1 MAKKTLRY
9 SADNINRLLE
19 KIDQLDLSDVT
30 GKAPNLFIGTVTTLP
45 SGSNATATITPN
57 GTDSY
62 VINLG
67 IPKGDNG
74 EAPTIRVGTI
84 TQGSTANVVIREV
97 SGELLF
103 DFTLP
108 KGEKGDTGAK
118 GDKGDKGDTPTIKVG
133 TVTQGTA
140 NVTIREVNGEYLFD
154 FTLPNGSGGG
164 ITPTIKVG
172 TVTQGVTADVTMRE
186 VSGEHLLDFTLPK
199 GDKGDKGDAG
209 DRGEKGEKG
218 DTGEKGDKGDKGD
231 TPTSKVGTVTQG
243 ASTIVTMREVGGE
256 HLFDFTLVKGDKGE
270 KGDKGDTGSK
280 GDTGEKGE
288 KGEKGDKGDN
298 GETPNFTIG
307 TVTTLNS
314 DQNATV
320 TISGAF
326 PNLVLNFGIPRGKD
340 STSTTPSTPTEYMY
354 YGRLP
359 IADVGGRVIQYNAI
373 TEAMIL
379 KGAADGKLTKSTP
392 HTLKKESLGKYSQT
406 AVGDY
411 QIIVVPTAEN
421 YTVTKDNGLGGK
433 SPFDEETSGAN
444 GIDIIVN
451 SVPCKLYGEMLTAQ
465 GEIFIYID

>member
-45 SGSNATATITPN
+45 SGSNATATITPS

-74 EAPTIRVGTI
+74 EAPAIRVGTI

-108 KGEKGDTGAK
+108 KGDKGDTGAK
-118 GDKGDKGDTPTIKVG
+118 GDKGDKGDIPTIKVG

-140 NVTIREVNGEYLFD
+140 NVAIREVNGEYLFD

-186 VSGEHLLDFTLPK
+186 VGGEHLLDFTLP
-199 GDKGDKGDAG
+199 
-209 DRGEKGEKG
+209 
-218 DTGEKGDKGDKGD
+218 
-231 TPTSKVGTVTQG
+231 
-243 ASTIVTMREVGGE
+243 
-256 HLFDFTLVKGDKGE
+256 KGDKGE

-280 GDTGEKGE
+280 GDTGEKCE
-288 KGEKGDKGDN
+288 KGEKGDKGEN
-298 GETPNFTIG
+298 GQTPSFTIG
-307 TVTTLNS
+307 TVTTLNP

-320 TISGAF
+320 TISGTF

-340 STSTTPSTPTEYMY
+340 SPSTTPTEPTEYMY

-379 KGAADGKLTKSTP
+379 KGAADGKLTKSAP

>member
-74 EAPTIRVGTI
+74 EVPTIRVGTI
-84 TQGSTANVVIREV
+84 TQGSTANVVVREV

-133 TVTQGTA
+133 TVTQGASTI
-140 NVTIREVNGEYLFD
+140 VTMREVGGEHLFD
-154 FTLPNGSGGG
+154 FTLPKGDKGDQGEKG
-164 ITPTIKVG
+164 DKGDTGEKGDTPTIKIG

-199 GDKGDKGDAG
+199 GDKGDT
-209 DRGEKGEKG
+209 GEKGEKG
-218 DTGEKGDKGDKGD
+218 DN
-231 TPTSKVGTVTQG
+231 
-243 ASTIVTMREVGGE
+243 
-256 HLFDFTLVKGDKGE
+256 
-270 KGDKGDTGSK
+270 

-298 GETPNFTIG
+298 GQAPSFTIG
-307 TVTTLNS
+307 TVTTLNP

-320 TISGAF
+320 TISGTF

-340 STSTTPSTPTEYMY
+340 STSTTPTEPTEYMY
-354 YGRLP
+354 YGRLTL
-359 IADVGGRVIQYNAI
+359 DEVGGRPISYNQI
-373 TEAMIL
+373 TSTMITT
-379 KGAADGKLTKSTP
+379 GANVTKTTPKTMGKT
-392 HTLKKESLGKYSQT
+392 GFG
-406 AVGDY
+406 VGNTYDHL
-411 QIIVVPTAEN
+411 IVVVPASKG
-421 YTVTKDNGLGGK
+421 YTITKDNGFGGK
-433 SPFDEETSGAN
+433 VPFDEDLFGSSN
-444 GIDIIVN
+444 GIPMNINGVN
-451 SVPCKLYGEMLTAQ
+451 YLLYGEAMTVSGQL
-465 GEIFIYID
+465 FFYID

>member
-108 KGEKGDTGAK
+108 KGDKGDTGAK

-140 NVTIREVNGEYLFD
+140 NVAIREVNGEYLFD

-172 TVTQGVTADVTMRE
+172 TVTQGVAADVTMRE
-186 VSGEHLLDFTLPK
+186 VGGEHLLDFTLPK
-199 GDKGDKGDAG
+199 GDKG
-209 DRGEKGEKG
+209 E
-218 DTGEKGDKGDKGD
+218 
-231 TPTSKVGTVTQG
+231 
-243 ASTIVTMREVGGE
+243 
-256 HLFDFTLVKGDKGE
+256 
-270 KGDKGDTGSK
+270 
-280 GDTGEKGE
+280 
-288 KGEKGDKGDN
+288 KGDN
-298 GETPNFTIG
+298 GQTPSFTIG

-320 TISGAF
+320 TISGTF

-340 STSTTPSTPTEYMY
+340 STSTTPTEPTEYMY
-354 YGRLP
+354 YGRLTL
-359 IADVGGRVIQYNAI
+359 DEVGGRPINYNQI
-373 TEAMIL
+373 TSTMITT
-379 KGAADGKLTKSTP
+379 GANVTKTTPKTMGKT
-392 HTLKKESLGKYSQT
+392 GFG
-406 AVGDY
+406 VGNTYDHL
-411 QIIVVPTAEN
+411 IVVVPASKG
-421 YTVTKDNGLGGK
+421 YTVTKDNGFGGK
-433 SPFDEETSGAN
+433 VPFDEDLFGSSN
-444 GIDIIVN
+444 GIPMNINGVN
-451 SVPCKLYGEMLTAQ
+451 YLLYGEAMTAAGQ
-465 GEIFIYID
+465 LFFYID

>member
-108 KGEKGDTGAK
+108 KGDKGDTGAK

-140 NVTIREVNGEYLFD
+140 NVAIREVNGEYLFD

-199 GDKGDKGDAG
+199 GDKG
-209 DRGEKGEKG
+209 
-218 DTGEKGDKGDKGD
+218 
-231 TPTSKVGTVTQG
+231 
-243 ASTIVTMREVGGE
+243 
-256 HLFDFTLVKGDKGE
+256 E

-288 KGEKGDKGDN
+288 KGEKGDKGEN
-298 GETPNFTIG
+298 GQTPSFTIG
-307 TVTTLNS
+307 TVTTLNP

-320 TISGAF
+320 TISGTF

>member
-108 KGEKGDTGAK
+108 KGDKGDA
-118 GDKGDKGDTPTIKVG
+118 GDKGDTPTIKVG
-133 TVTQGTA
+133 TVTQG
-140 NVTIREVNGEYLFD
+140 
-154 FTLPNGSGGG
+154 
-164 ITPTIKVG
+164 
-172 TVTQGVTADVTMRE
+172 
-186 VSGEHLLDFTLPK
+186 
-199 GDKGDKGDAG
+199 
-209 DRGEKGEKG
+209 
-218 DTGEKGDKGDKGD
+218 
-231 TPTSKVGTVTQG
+231 
-243 ASTIVTMREVGGE
+243 ASTNVTMREVGGE

-270 KGDKGDTGSK
+270 KGDKGDTG
-280 GDTGEKGE
+280 DKGE
-288 KGEKGDKGDN
+288 KGEN
-298 GETPNFTIG
+298 GQTPSFTIG
-307 TVTTLNS
+307 TVTTLNP

-320 TISGAF
+320 TISGTF

-340 STSTTPSTPTEYMY
+340 STSTTPTEPTEYMY
-354 YGRLP
+354 YGRLTL
-359 IADVGGRVIQYNAI
+359 DEVGGRPINYNQI
-373 TEAMIL
+373 TNTMITT
-379 KGAADGKLTKSTP
+379 GANVTKTTPKTMGKT
-392 HTLKKESLGKYSQT
+392 GFG
-406 AVGDY
+406 VGNTYDHL
-411 QIIVVPTAEN
+411 IVVVPASKG
-421 YTVTKDNGLGGK
+421 YTITKDNGFGGK
-433 SPFDEETSGAN
+433 VPFDEDLFGSSN
-444 GIDIIVN
+444 GIPININGVDYL
-451 SVPCKLYGEMLTAQ
+451 LYGEAMTVSGQL
-465 GEIFIYID
+465 FFYID

>member
-74 EAPTIRVGTI
+74 EAPTIGVGTI

-108 KGEKGDTGAK
+108 KGDKGDTGAK

-140 NVTIREVNGEYLFD
+140 NVVIREVNGEYLFD

-199 GDKGDKGDAG
+199 GDKG
-209 DRGEKGEKG
+209 
-218 DTGEKGDKGDKGD
+218 
-231 TPTSKVGTVTQG
+231 
-243 ASTIVTMREVGGE
+243 
-256 HLFDFTLVKGDKGE
+256 E

-298 GETPNFTIG
+298 GQAPSFTIG
-307 TVTTLNS
+307 TVTTLNP

-320 TISGAF
+320 TISGTF

-340 STSTTPSTPTEYMY
+340 STSTTPTEPTEYMY
-354 YGRLP
+354 YGRLTL
-359 IADVGGRVIQYNAI
+359 DEVGGRPINYNQI
-373 TEAMIL
+373 TNTMITT
-379 KGAADGKLTKSTP
+379 GANVTKTTPKTMGKT
-392 HTLKKESLGKYSQT
+392 GFG
-406 AVGDY
+406 VGNTYDHL
-411 QIIVVPTAEN
+411 IVVVPASKG
-421 YTVTKDNGLGGK
+421 YTVTKDNGFGGK
-433 SPFDEETSGAN
+433 VPFDEDLFGSSN
-444 GIDIIVN
+444 GIPMNINGVN
-451 SVPCKLYGEMLTAQ
+451 YLLYGEAMTAAGQ
-465 GEIFIYID
+465 LFFYID

>member
-30 GKAPNLFIGTVTTLP
+30 GKAPKLFIGTVTTLP
-45 SGSNATATITPN
+45 SGSNATATITPS

-74 EAPTIRVGTI
+74 EAPAIRVGTI

-108 KGEKGDTGAK
+108 KGD
-118 GDKGDKGDTPTIKVG
+118 
-133 TVTQGTA
+133 
-140 NVTIREVNGEYLFD
+140 
-154 FTLPNGSGGG
+154 
-164 ITPTIKVG
+164 
-172 TVTQGVTADVTMRE
+172 
-186 VSGEHLLDFTLPK
+186 
-199 GDKGDKGDAG
+199 
-209 DRGEKGEKG
+209 KG
-218 DTGEKGDKGDKGD
+218 DTGEKGD
-231 TPTSKVGTVTQG
+231 TPTIKIGTVTQG
-243 ASTIVTMREVGGE
+243 ASTNVTMREVGGE

-288 KGEKGDKGDN
+288 KGDKGEN
-298 GETPNFTIG
+298 GQTPSFTIG
-307 TVTTLNS
+307 TVTTLNP

-320 TISGAF
+320 TISGTF

-392 HTLKKESLGKYSQT
+392 HTLKKESLGKYSHA
-406 AVGDY
+406 AVVDY

>member
-62 VINLG
+62 AINLG

-108 KGEKGDTGAK
+108 KGDKGDT

-133 TVTQGTA
+133 TVTQG
-140 NVTIREVNGEYLFD
+140 
-154 FTLPNGSGGG
+154 
-164 ITPTIKVG
+164 
-172 TVTQGVTADVTMRE
+172 
-186 VSGEHLLDFTLPK
+186 
-199 GDKGDKGDAG
+199 
-209 DRGEKGEKG
+209 
-218 DTGEKGDKGDKGD
+218 
-231 TPTSKVGTVTQG
+231 
-243 ASTIVTMREVGGE
+243 ASTNVTMREVGGE

-320 TISGAF
+320 TISGTF

-340 STSTTPSTPTEYMY
+340 STSTTPTEPTEYMY
-354 YGRLP
+354 YGRLTL
-359 IADVGGRVIQYNAI
+359 DEVGGRPINYNQI
-373 TEAMIL
+373 TSTMITT
-379 KGAADGKLTKSTP
+379 GANVTKTTPKTMGKT
-392 HTLKKESLGKYSQT
+392 GFG
-406 AVGDY
+406 VGNTYDHL
-411 QIIVVPTAEN
+411 IVVVPASKG
-421 YTVTKDNGLGGK
+421 YTVTKDNGFGGK
-433 SPFDEETSGAN
+433 VPFDEDLFGSSN
-444 GIDIIVN
+444 GIPMNINGVN
-451 SVPCKLYGEMLTAQ
+451 YLLYGEAMTAAGQ
-465 GEIFIYID
+465 LFFYID

>member
-19 KIDQLDLSDVT
+19 KINQLDLSDVT

-108 KGEKGDTGAK
+108 KGDKGEKGEK
-118 GDKGDKGDTPTIKVG
+118 GDKGDVGEKGETPTIKVG

-140 NVTIREVNGEYLFD
+140 NVTVREISGEYLFD
-154 FTLPNGSGGG
+154 FILP
-164 ITPTIKVG
+164 
-172 TVTQGVTADVTMRE
+172 
-186 VSGEHLLDFTLPK
+186 
-199 GDKGDKGDAG
+199 
-209 DRGEKGEKG
+209 KGEKG
-218 DTGEKGDKGDKGD
+218 D
-231 TPTSKVGTVTQG
+231 
-243 ASTIVTMREVGGE
+243 
-256 HLFDFTLVKGDKGE
+256 

-298 GETPNFTIG
+298 GISPSFTIG
-307 TVTTLNS
+307 AVTTLEP
-314 DQNATV
+314 DQKATV
-320 TISGAF
+320 TISGTF
-326 PNLVLNFGIPRGKD
+326 PNLVLNFEIPRGKD
-340 STSTTPSTPTEYMY
+340 STSIAPTEPVEYMY

-359 IADVGGRVIQYNAI
+359 VADVGGRVIQFNEI

-379 KGAADGKLTKSTP
+379 KGVADGKLTKSTP

-421 YTVTKDNGLGGK
+421 YTVTKDNGLGIL
-433 SPFDEETSGAN
+433 SISAYNLTSVLGSK
-444 GIDIIVN
+444 G
-451 SVPCKLYGEMLTAQ
+451 
-465 GEIFIYID
+465 

>member
-45 SGSNATATITPN
+45 SGSNATATITPS

-74 EAPTIRVGTI
+74 EAPAIRVGTI

-108 KGEKGDTGAK
+108 KGDKGEKGDKGDVGEKGEAPTIKVGTVTQGTANVTVREISGEYLFDFILPKGEKGDKGDKGDTGEK
-118 GDKGDKGDTPTIKVG
+118 GEKGDKGDTPTIKVG
-133 TVTQGTA
+133 TVTQG
-140 NVTIREVNGEYLFD
+140 
-154 FTLPNGSGGG
+154 
-164 ITPTIKVG
+164 
-172 TVTQGVTADVTMRE
+172 
-186 VSGEHLLDFTLPK
+186 
-199 GDKGDKGDAG
+199 
-209 DRGEKGEKG
+209 
-218 DTGEKGDKGDKGD
+218 
-231 TPTSKVGTVTQG
+231 
-243 ASTIVTMREVGGE
+243 ASTNVTMREVGGE

-288 KGEKGDKGDN
+288 KGEKGDKGEN
-298 GETPNFTIG
+298 GQTPSFTIG
-307 TVTTLNS
+307 TVTTLNP

-320 TISGAF
+320 TISGTF

-340 STSTTPSTPTEYMY
+340 STSTTPTEPTEYMY
-354 YGRLP
+354 YGRLTL
-359 IADVGGRVIQYNAI
+359 DEVGGRPINYNQI
-373 TEAMIL
+373 TNTMITT
-379 KGAADGKLTKSTP
+379 GANVTKTTPKTMGKT
-392 HTLKKESLGKYSQT
+392 GFG
-406 AVGDY
+406 VGNTYDHL
-411 QIIVVPTAEN
+411 IVVVPASKG
-421 YTVTKDNGLGGK
+421 YTVTKDNGFGGK
-433 SPFDEETSGAN
+433 VPFDEDLFGSSN
-444 GIDIIVN
+444 GIPMNINGVN
-451 SVPCKLYGEMLTAQ
+451 YLLYGEAMTAAGQ
-465 GEIFIYID
+465 LFFYID

>member
-45 SGSNATATITPN
+45 SGSNATATITPS

-84 TQGSTANVVIREV
+84 TQGSAANVVIREV

-108 KGEKGDTGAK
+108 KGDKGDTGAK
-118 GDKGDKGDTPTIKVG
+118 GDKGDKGDIPTIKVG

-140 NVTIREVNGEYLFD
+140 NVVIREVNGEYLFD

-186 VSGEHLLDFTLPK
+186 VGGEHLLDFTLPK
-199 GDKGDKGDAG
+199 GDKGDKGDTG
-209 DRGEKGEKG
+209 DKGEKG
-218 DTGEKGDKGDKGD
+218 DTGD
-231 TPTSKVGTVTQG
+231 
-243 ASTIVTMREVGGE
+243 
-256 HLFDFTLVKGDKGE
+256 
-270 KGDKGDTGSK
+270 
-280 GDTGEKGE
+280 
-288 KGEKGDKGDN
+288 KGDKGDN
-298 GETPNFTIG
+298 GISPSFTIG
-307 TVTTLNS
+307 TVTTLNP

-320 TISGAF
+320 TISGTF

-411 QIIVVPTAEN
+411 QIIVVPTSKD

>member
-108 KGEKGDTGAK
+108 KGDKGDAGDKGEAPTIKVGTVTQGTANVTVREISGEYLFDFILPKGEKGDKGDKGDTGEK
-118 GDKGDKGDTPTIKVG
+118 GEKGDKGDTPTIKVG
-133 TVTQGTA
+133 TVTQG
-140 NVTIREVNGEYLFD
+140 
-154 FTLPNGSGGG
+154 
-164 ITPTIKVG
+164 
-172 TVTQGVTADVTMRE
+172 
-186 VSGEHLLDFTLPK
+186 
-199 GDKGDKGDAG
+199 
-209 DRGEKGEKG
+209 
-218 DTGEKGDKGDKGD
+218 
-231 TPTSKVGTVTQG
+231 
-243 ASTIVTMREVGGE
+243 ASTNVTMREVGGE

-270 KGDKGDTGSK
+270 KGEKGDKGDA
-280 GDTGEKGE
+280 GDKGE
-288 KGEKGDKGDN
+288 KGEKGDKGD
-298 GETPNFTIG
+298 TPNFTIG

-320 TISGAF
+320 TISGTF

-340 STSTTPSTPTEYMY
+340 STSTTPTEPTEYMY
-354 YGRLP
+354 YGRLTL
-359 IADVGGRVIQYNAI
+359 DEVGGRPINYNQITSTMITTGANVIK
-373 TEAMIL
+373 TTPKTM
-379 KGAADGKLTKSTP
+379 GKT
-392 HTLKKESLGKYSQT
+392 GFG
-406 AVGDY
+406 VGNTYDHL
-411 QIIVVPTAEN
+411 IVVVPASKG
-421 YTVTKDNGLGGK
+421 YTVTKDNGFGGK
-433 SPFDEETSGAN
+433 VPFDEDLFGSSN
-444 GIDIIVN
+444 GIPMNINGVN
-451 SVPCKLYGEMLTAQ
+451 YLLYGEAMTAAGQ
-465 GEIFIYID
+465 LFFYID

>member
-74 EAPTIRVGTI
+74 EAPTIGVGTI

-108 KGEKGDTGAK
+108 KGD
-118 GDKGDKGDTPTIKVG
+118 
-133 TVTQGTA
+133 
-140 NVTIREVNGEYLFD
+140 
-154 FTLPNGSGGG
+154 
-164 ITPTIKVG
+164 
-172 TVTQGVTADVTMRE
+172 
-186 VSGEHLLDFTLPK
+186 
-199 GDKGDKGDAG
+199 
-209 DRGEKGEKG
+209 KG
-218 DTGEKGDKGDKGD
+218 DTGEKGD
-231 TPTSKVGTVTQG
+231 TPTIKIGTVTQG
-243 ASTIVTMREVGGE
+243 ASTNVTMREVGGE
-256 HLFDFTLVKGDKGE
+256 HLFDFTLVKGEKGE

-280 GDTGEKGE
+280 GD
-288 KGEKGDKGDN
+288 KGEKGDN
-298 GETPNFTIG
+298 GQTPSFTIG
-307 TVTTLNS
+307 TVTTLNP

-320 TISGAF
+320 TISGTF

-354 YGRLP
+354 YGRLTL
-359 IADVGGRVIQYNAI
+359 DEVGGRPINYNQI
-373 TEAMIL
+373 TSTMITT
-379 KGAADGKLTKSTP
+379 GANVTKTTPKTMGKT
-392 HTLKKESLGKYSQT
+392 GFG
-406 AVGDY
+406 VGNTYDHL
-411 QIIVVPTAEN
+411 IVVVPASKG
-421 YTVTKDNGLGGK
+421 YTVTKDNGFGGK
-433 SPFDEETSGAN
+433 VPFDEDLFGSSN
-444 GIDIIVN
+444 GIPMNINGVN
-451 SVPCKLYGEMLTAQ
+451 YLLYGEAMTAAGQ
-465 GEIFIYID
+465 LFFYID

>member
-67 IPKGDNG
+67 IPKGDDG
-74 EAPTIRVGTI
+74 EAPAIRVGTVI
-84 TQGSTANVVIREV
+84 QGSTANVVIREV

-108 KGEKGDTGAK
+108 KGDKGDTGA
-118 GDKGDKGDTPTIKVG
+118 KGDTPTIKVG

-140 NVTIREVNGEYLFD
+140 NVTVREISGEYLFD
-154 FTLPNGSGGG
+154 FILPKGEKGDKGDKG
-164 ITPTIKVG
+164 DTGDKGEKGDKGDTPTIKVG
-172 TVTQGVTADVTMRE
+172 TVTQGI
-186 VSGEHLLDFTLPK
+186 
-199 GDKGDKGDAG
+199 
-209 DRGEKGEKG
+209 
-218 DTGEKGDKGDKGD
+218 
-231 TPTSKVGTVTQG
+231 TSN
-243 ASTIVTMREVGGE
+243 VTMREVGGE

-280 GDTGEKGE
+280 GDTGEKGA

-320 TISGAF
+320 TISGTF
-326 PNLVLNFGIPRGKD
+326 PNLVLNFGIPKGKD
-340 STSTTPSTPTEYMY
+340 STSTTPTEYMY

-359 IADVGGRVIQYNAI
+359 IADVGGRPINYNQI
-373 TEAMIL
+373 TSTMITT
-379 KGAADGKLTKSTP
+379 GANVTKTTPKTMGKT
-392 HTLKKESLGKYSQT
+392 GFG
-406 AVGDY
+406 VGNTYDHL
-411 QIIVVPTAEN
+411 IVVVPASKR
-421 YTVTKDNGLGGK
+421 YTVTKDNGFGGK
-433 SPFDEETSGAN
+433 MPFDEDLFGSSN
-444 GIDIIVN
+444 GIPMNINGVDYL
-451 SVPCKLYGEMLTAQ
+451 LYGEAMTAAGQ
-465 GEIFIYID
+465 LFFYID

>member
-45 SGSNATATITPN
+45 SGSNATATITPS

-74 EAPTIRVGTI
+74 EAPTIRVGTV

-108 KGEKGDTGAK
+108 KGDKGDTGAK
-118 GDKGDKGDTPTIKVG
+118 GDKGDKGDIPTIKVG

-140 NVTIREVNGEYLFD
+140 NVVIREVNGEYLFD

-186 VSGEHLLDFTLPK
+186 VGGEHLLDFTLPK
-199 GDKGDKGDAG
+199 GDKGDKGDTG
-209 DRGEKGEKG
+209 DKGEKG
-218 DTGEKGDKGDKGD
+218 DTGD
-231 TPTSKVGTVTQG
+231 
-243 ASTIVTMREVGGE
+243 
-256 HLFDFTLVKGDKGE
+256 
-270 KGDKGDTGSK
+270 
-280 GDTGEKGE
+280 
-288 KGEKGDKGDN
+288 KGDKGDN
-298 GETPNFTIG
+298 GISPSFTIG
-307 TVTTLNS
+307 TVTTLNP

-320 TISGAF
+320 TISGTF

-373 TEAMIL
+373 TETMIL

-411 QIIVVPTAEN
+411 QIIVVPTSKD

>member
-74 EAPTIRVGTI
+74 EAPTI
-84 TQGSTANVVIREV
+84 
-97 SGELLF
+97 
-103 DFTLP
+103 
-108 KGEKGDTGAK
+108 
-118 GDKGDKGDTPTIKVG
+118 KVG

-140 NVTIREVNGEYLFD
+140 NVVIREVNGEYLFD

-199 GDKGDKGDAG
+199 GDKG
-209 DRGEKGEKG
+209 EKG

-231 TPTSKVGTVTQG
+231 TPTIKVGTVTQG
-243 ASTIVTMREVGGE
+243 VTADVTMREVSGE

-320 TISGAF
+320 TISGTF

-340 STSTTPSTPTEYMY
+340 STSTTPTEPTEYMY
-354 YGRLP
+354 YGRLTL
-359 IADVGGRVIQYNAI
+359 DEVGGRPISYNQI
-373 TEAMIL
+373 TNTMITT
-379 KGAADGKLTKSTP
+379 GANVTKTTPKTMGKT
-392 HTLKKESLGKYSQT
+392 GFG
-406 AVGDY
+406 VGNTYDHL
-411 QIIVVPTAEN
+411 IVVVPASKG
-421 YTVTKDNGLGGK
+421 YTVTKDNGFGGK
-433 SPFDEETSGAN
+433 MPFDEDLFGSSN
-444 GIDIIVN
+444 GIPININGVDYL
-451 SVPCKLYGEMLTAQ
+451 LYGEAMTVSGQL
-465 GEIFIYID
+465 FFYID

>member
-108 KGEKGDTGAK
+108 KG
-118 GDKGDKGDTPTIKVG
+118 DKGDAGEKGDTPTIKVG
-133 TVTQGTA
+133 TVTQGASA
-140 NVTIREVNGEYLFD
+140 N
-154 FTLPNGSGGG
+154 
-164 ITPTIKVG
+164 
-172 TVTQGVTADVTMRE
+172 
-186 VSGEHLLDFTLPK
+186 
-199 GDKGDKGDAG
+199 
-209 DRGEKGEKG
+209 
-218 DTGEKGDKGDKGD
+218 
-231 TPTSKVGTVTQG
+231 
-243 ASTIVTMREVGGE
+243 VTMREVGGE

-288 KGEKGDKGDN
+288 KGDN
-298 GETPNFTIG
+298 GISPSFTIG
-307 TVTTLNS
+307 TVTTLEP
-314 DQNATV
+314 DQKATV
-320 TISGAF
+320 TISGTF

-340 STSTTPSTPTEYMY
+340 STSTTPSDPTEYMY
-354 YGRLP
+354 YGRLTL
-359 IADVGGRVIQYNAI
+359 DEVGGRPINYNQI
-373 TEAMIL
+373 TSTMITT
-379 KGAADGKLTKSTP
+379 GANVTKTTPKTMGKT
-392 HTLKKESLGKYSQT
+392 GFG
-406 AVGDY
+406 VGNTYDHL
-411 QIIVVPTAEN
+411 IVVVPASKK
-421 YTVTKDNGLGGK
+421 YTVTKDNGFGGK
-433 SPFDEETSGAN
+433 MPFDEDLFGSSN
-444 GIDIIVN
+444 GISININGVDYL
-451 SVPCKLYGEMLTAQ
+451 LYGEAMTVSGQL
-465 GEIFIYID
+465 FFYID

>member
-62 VINLG
+62 AINLG

-74 EAPTIRVGTI
+74 EAPAIRVGTI

-108 KGEKGDTGAK
+108 KGDKGDTGA
-118 GDKGDKGDTPTIKVG
+118 KGDKGDTPTIKVG

-140 NVTIREVNGEYLFD
+140 NVVIREVNGEYLFD

-199 GDKGDKGDAG
+199 GDKG
-209 DRGEKGEKG
+209 EKG
-218 DTGEKGDKGDKGD
+218 DTGAKGDKGDTGEKGEKGDKGDKGD
-231 TPTSKVGTVTQG
+231 TPTIKVGTITQG
-243 ASTIVTMREVGGE
+243 VTANVTMREVGGE
-256 HLFDFTLVKGDKGE
+256 HLFDFTLPKGDKGE

-298 GETPNFTIG
+298 GQAPSFTIG
-307 TVTTLNS
+307 TVTTLNP

-320 TISGAF
+320 TISGTF

-340 STSTTPSTPTEYMY
+340 STSTTPTEPTEYMY
-354 YGRLP
+354 YGRLTL
-359 IADVGGRVIQYNAI
+359 DEVGGRPINYNQI
-373 TEAMIL
+373 TNTMITT
-379 KGAADGKLTKSTP
+379 GANVTKTTPKTMGKT
-392 HTLKKESLGKYSQT
+392 GFG
-406 AVGDY
+406 VGNTYDHL
-411 QIIVVPTAEN
+411 IVVVPASKG
-421 YTVTKDNGLGGK
+421 YTVTKDNGFGGK
-433 SPFDEETSGAN
+433 VPFDEDLFGSSN
-444 GIDIIVN
+444 GIPMNINGVN
-451 SVPCKLYGEMLTAQ
+451 YLLYGEAMTAAGQ
-465 GEIFIYID
+465 LFFYID

>member
-45 SGSNATATITPN
+45 SGSNATATITPS

-74 EAPTIRVGTI
+74 EAPAIRVGTI
-84 TQGSTANVVIREV
+84 TQGITANVIIREV
-97 SGELLF
+97 GGELLF

-108 KGEKGDTGAK
+108 KGDKGEKGEK

-140 NVTIREVNGEYLFD
+140 NVAIREVNGEYLFD

-186 VSGEHLLDFTLPK
+186 VGGEHLLDFTLPK
-199 GDKGDKGDAG
+199 GEKGDKGD
-209 DRGEKGEKG
+209 RG
-218 DTGEKGDKGDKGD
+218 DTGEKGDKGD
-231 TPTSKVGTVTQG
+231 TPTIKVGTVTQG
-243 ASTIVTMREVGGE
+243 ASTNVSMREVGGE

-298 GETPNFTIG
+298 GITPNFTIG

-320 TISGAF
+320 TISGTF

-340 STSTTPSTPTEYMY
+340 STSTTPTEPTEYMY
-354 YGRLP
+354 YGRLTL
-359 IADVGGRVIQYNAI
+359 DEVGGRPINYNQI
-373 TEAMIL
+373 TSTMITT
-379 KGAADGKLTKSTP
+379 GANVTKTTPKTMGKTGFGMGNTYDHLI
-392 HTLKKESLGKYSQT
+392 
-406 AVGDY
+406 V
-411 QIIVVPTAEN
+411 VVPTSKG
-421 YTVTKDNGLGGK
+421 YTVTKDNGFGGK
-433 SPFDEETSGAN
+433 VHFDEDLFGSSN
-444 GIDIIVN
+444 GIPININGVDYL
-451 SVPCKLYGEMLTAQ
+451 LYGEAMTVSGQL
-465 GEIFIYID
+465 FFYID

>member
-118 GDKGDKGDTPTIKVG
+118 GDKGDKGDTPTIKLG

-140 NVTIREVNGEYLFD
+140 NVAIREVNGEQLFD

-186 VSGEHLLDFTLPK
+186 VGGEHLLDFTLPK
-199 GDKGDKGDAG
+199 GD
-209 DRGEKGEKG
+209 
-218 DTGEKGDKGDKGD
+218 TGN
-231 TPTSKVGTVTQG
+231 
-243 ASTIVTMREVGGE
+243 
-256 HLFDFTLVKGDKGE
+256 
-270 KGDKGDTGSK
+270 K

-288 KGEKGDKGDN
+288 KGEKGDKGDK
-298 GETPNFTIG
+298 GDTPNFTIG

-320 TISGAF
+320 TISGTF

-340 STSTTPSTPTEYMY
+340 STSTTPTEPTEYMY
-354 YGRLP
+354 YGRLTL
-359 IADVGGRVIQYNAI
+359 DEVGGRPINYNQI
-373 TEAMIL
+373 TSTMITT
-379 KGAADGKLTKSTP
+379 GANVTKTTP
-392 HTLKKESLGKYSQT
+392 KTMGRT
-406 AVGDY
+406 GFGVGNTYDHL
-411 QIIVVPTAEN
+411 IVVVPVSKG
-421 YTVTKDNGLGGK
+421 YTITKDNGFGGK
-433 SPFDEETSGAN
+433 VPFDEDLFGSSN
-444 GIDIIVN
+444 GIPMNINGVN
-451 SVPCKLYGEMLTAQ
+451 YLLYGEAMTAAGQ
-465 GEIFIYID
+465 LFFYID

>member
-108 KGEKGDTGAK
+108 KGDKGDTGAK

-140 NVTIREVNGEYLFD
+140 NVSIREVDGEYLFD

-199 GDKGDKGDAG
+199 GDKGDKGDTG
-209 DRGEKGEKG
+209 D
-218 DTGEKGDKGDKGD
+218 
-231 TPTSKVGTVTQG
+231 
-243 ASTIVTMREVGGE
+243 
-256 HLFDFTLVKGDKGE
+256 
-270 KGDKGDTGSK
+270 
-280 GDTGEKGE
+280 KGE

-298 GETPNFTIG
+298 GETPSFTIG
-307 TVTTLNS
+307 TVTTLNP

-320 TISGAF
+320 TISGTF

>member
-74 EAPTIRVGTI
+74 EAPTIGVGTI

-108 KGEKGDTGAK
+108 KGDKGDTGAK

-140 NVTIREVNGEYLFD
+140 NVVIREVNGEYLFD

-172 TVTQGVTADVTMRE
+172 TVTQGVTANVTMRE

-199 GDKGDKGDAG
+199 GDKG
-209 DRGEKGEKG
+209 
-218 DTGEKGDKGDKGD
+218 EKGDKGDNGQ
-231 TPTSKVGTVTQG
+231 TPTIKVGTVTQG
-243 ASTIVTMREVGGE
+243 ASANVTMREVGGE
-256 HLFDFTLVKGDKGE
+256 HLFDFTLVKGDKG
-270 KGDKGDTGSK
+270 DA
-280 GDTGEKGE
+280 
-288 KGEKGDKGDN
+288 GEKGDKGDN
-298 GETPNFTIG
+298 GVTPNFTIG

-320 TISGAF
+320 TISGTF

-340 STSTTPSTPTEYMY
+340 STSTTPTEPTEYMY
-354 YGRLP
+354 YGRLTL
-359 IADVGGRVIQYNAI
+359 DEVGGRPINYNQI
-373 TEAMIL
+373 TNTMITT
-379 KGAADGKLTKSTP
+379 GANVTKTTPKTMGKT
-392 HTLKKESLGKYSQT
+392 GFG
-406 AVGDY
+406 VGNTYDHL
-411 QIIVVPTAEN
+411 IVVVPASKG
-421 YTVTKDNGLGGK
+421 YTVTKDNGFGGK
-433 SPFDEETSGAN
+433 VPFDEDLFGSSN
-444 GIDIIVN
+444 GIPMNINGVN
-451 SVPCKLYGEMLTAQ
+451 YLLYGEAMTAHGQ
-465 GEIFIYID
+465 LFFYID

>member
-19 KIDQLDLSDVT
+19 KIDQLDLSDMT

-84 TQGSTANVVIREV
+84 TQGSTAKVVIRGV

-108 KGEKGDTGAK
+108 KGDKGDTGDK

-140 NVTIREVNGEYLFD
+140 NVAIREVNGEYLFD
-154 FTLPNGSGGG
+154 FRLPNGSGGG

-186 VSGEHLLDFTLPK
+186 V
-199 GDKGDKGDAG
+199 
-209 DRGEKGEKG
+209 
-218 DTGEKGDKGDKGD
+218 
-231 TPTSKVGTVTQG
+231 
-243 ASTIVTMREVGGE
+243 GGE
-256 HLFDFTLVKGDKGE
+256 HLFDFTLV

-298 GETPNFTIG
+298 GQAPSFTIG
-307 TVTTLNS
+307 TVTTLNP

-320 TISGAF
+320 TISGTF

-340 STSTTPSTPTEYMY
+340 STSTTPTEPTEYMY
-354 YGRLP
+354 YGRLTL
-359 IADVGGRVIQYNAI
+359 DEVGGRPINYNQI
-373 TEAMIL
+373 TNTMITT
-379 KGAADGKLTKSTP
+379 GANVTKTTPKTMGKT
-392 HTLKKESLGKYSQT
+392 GFG
-406 AVGDY
+406 VGNTYDHL
-411 QIIVVPTAEN
+411 IVVVPASKG
-421 YTVTKDNGLGGK
+421 YTVTKDNGFGGK
-433 SPFDEETSGAN
+433 VPFDEDLFGSSN
-444 GIDIIVN
+444 GIPMNINGVN
-451 SVPCKLYGEMLTAQ
+451 YLLYGEAMTAAGQ
-465 GEIFIYID
+465 LFFYID

>member
-108 KGEKGDTGAK
+108 KGDKGDTGAK

-140 NVTIREVNGEYLFD
+140 NVAIREVNGEYLFD

-186 VSGEHLLDFTLPK
+186 VGGEHLLDFTLPK
-199 GDKGDKGDAG
+199 GDKGDTGD
-209 DRGEKGEKG
+209 KGEKG

-231 TPTSKVGTVTQG
+231 TPTIKVGTVTQG
-243 ASTIVTMREVGGE
+243 ASTNVTMREVGGE

-270 KGDKGDTGSK
+270 KGDTGDTGNK

-288 KGEKGDKGDN
+288 KGEKGDKGDK
-298 GETPNFTIG
+298 GDTPNFTIG

-320 TISGAF
+320 TISGTF

-340 STSTTPSTPTEYMY
+340 STSTTPTEPTEYMY
-354 YGRLP
+354 YGRLTL
-359 IADVGGRVIQYNAI
+359 DEVGGRPINYNQI
-373 TEAMIL
+373 TNTMITT
-379 KGAADGKLTKSTP
+379 GANVTKTTPKTMGKT
-392 HTLKKESLGKYSQT
+392 GFG
-406 AVGDY
+406 VGNTYDHL
-411 QIIVVPTAEN
+411 IVVVPVSKG
-421 YTVTKDNGLGGK
+421 YTITKDNGFGGK
-433 SPFDEETSGAN
+433 VPFDEDLFGSSN
-444 GIDIIVN
+444 GIPMNINGVN
-451 SVPCKLYGEMLTAQ
+451 YLLYGEAMTAAGQ
-465 GEIFIYID
+465 LFFYID

>member
-62 VINLG
+62 AINLG

-74 EAPTIRVGTI
+74 EAPAIRVGTI

-108 KGEKGDTGAK
+108 KGDKGDTGA
-118 GDKGDKGDTPTIKVG
+118 KGDKGDTPTIKVG

-140 NVTIREVNGEYLFD
+140 NVVIREVNGEYLFD

-199 GDKGDKGDAG
+199 GDKG
-209 DRGEKGEKG
+209 
-218 DTGEKGDKGDKGD
+218 
-231 TPTSKVGTVTQG
+231 
-243 ASTIVTMREVGGE
+243 
-256 HLFDFTLVKGDKGE
+256 E

-288 KGEKGDKGDN
+288 KGEKGDKGEN
-298 GETPNFTIG
+298 GQTPSFTIG
-307 TVTTLNS
+307 TVTTLNP

-320 TISGAF
+320 TISGTF

-340 STSTTPSTPTEYMY
+340 STSTTPTEPTEYMY
-354 YGRLP
+354 YGRLTL
-359 IADVGGRVIQYNAI
+359 DEVGGRPINYNQI
-373 TEAMIL
+373 TNTMITT
-379 KGAADGKLTKSTP
+379 GANVTKTTPKTMGKT
-392 HTLKKESLGKYSQT
+392 GFG
-406 AVGDY
+406 VGNTYDHL
-411 QIIVVPTAEN
+411 IVVVPASKG
-421 YTVTKDNGLGGK
+421 YTVTKDNGFGGK
-433 SPFDEETSGAN
+433 VPFDEDLFGSSN
-444 GIDIIVN
+444 GIPMNINGVN
-451 SVPCKLYGEMLTAQ
+451 YLLYGEAMTAAGQ
-465 GEIFIYID
+465 LFFYID

>member
-74 EAPTIRVGTI
+74 EAPAIRVGTI

-108 KGEKGDTGAK
+108 KGD
-118 GDKGDKGDTPTIKVG
+118 
-133 TVTQGTA
+133 
-140 NVTIREVNGEYLFD
+140 
-154 FTLPNGSGGG
+154 
-164 ITPTIKVG
+164 
-172 TVTQGVTADVTMRE
+172 
-186 VSGEHLLDFTLPK
+186 
-199 GDKGDKGDAG
+199 
-209 DRGEKGEKG
+209 KG
-218 DTGEKGDKGDKGD
+218 DTGEKGD
-231 TPTSKVGTVTQG
+231 TPTIKIGTVTQG
-243 ASTIVTMREVGGE
+243 ASTNVTMREVGGE

-288 KGEKGDKGDN
+288 KGDKGEKGEN
-298 GETPNFTIG
+298 GQTPSFTIG
-307 TVTTLNS
+307 TVTTLNP

-320 TISGAF
+320 TISGTF

-359 IADVGGRVIQYNAI
+359 IADVGGRVIQYNEI